1 VFATAANVVF
11 IDPALVWAADANT
24 VDVITPVDGSCGP
37 PAVGDPD
44 DPKVLCVQSALK
56 SDNSLIAQ
64 IEVTVSTPSK
74 VFVIYENAEAGRFRS
89 KTTEVV
95 GTEHTVSLVGLRP
108 STTYTYQAFVET
120 DPGVAAGGLGG
131 SFTTGPLPAG
141 LKVATFSLL
150 QGQTTSPLTLLE
162 HSAGDFIGI
171 VALDSKANVVW
182 YYEAVEEDGIGSLV
196 QQVDGNILYQ
206 AAGFLGIRATRIKEI
221 TPLGEVVA
229 SNPVICELP
238 LDPGDPVPEGGVHH
252 EILAPVNGKVLYM
265 GRIIRDPFNDPARLQ
280 ASDSIRQWDK
290 NTGEDVRVWDPF
302 DFLDA
307 LTERTARSDRAG
319 DSFWASCDGMVSNED
334 WTHSNSIQVGPSG
347 NIIMSVRHLNQI
359 IAIAPDFQSLVWRL
373 GGPGSDFSFPDPSD
387 QFYHQHSARELV
399 NGNILLF
406 DNGNTRP
413 EAEGGEYSRGLEL
426 ALDTT
431 NMTASKAWEFRHSAD
446 LYSDCCSN
454 VTRLGNGNTVLQFGC
469 CVTGLR
475 TVEVDNI
482 GNIVAEIDIS
492 APSKVTQYRAYP
504 SEHIDGESEVATL
517 GPPLPNAI
525 FTADVTSG
533 PAPLTVQFSD
543 QSTGAP
549 TSWHWDFDTATDS
562 DGDGISGNDVDSI
575 EQNPVHIYSQPGTF
589 APKLTVTA
597 YDLADNKR
605 WKAGSS
611 QTTYETDA
619 NLSVTISGS
628 PYPAFIG
635 VPFTYTVT
643 VANSG
648 PLGATGV
655 ALTVDLPAHFTISLI
670 SPSQGSCSTASAAV
684 TCSLGAIASSS
695 SSIIEIQAVSDTGPV
710 FTTTA
715 SVSSN
720 QSDSATEDNTVM
732 MWVRVGEWP
741 VDLPAI
747 SVYSLLLLALLLA
760 AAVYLSRRR
769 MQSSSSS

>member
-1 VFATAANVVF
+1 MNLRIAPLIILVLSVLALAVQVIFTNPASVRAAN
-11 IDPALVWAADANT
+11 ANT
-24 VDVITPVDGSCGP
+24 VDVITPVDDSCET

-44 DPKVLCVQSALK
+44 DPKVLCVQSALN
-56 SDNSLIAQ
+56 SGNSLIAE
-64 IEVTVSTPSK
+64 IEVTVNTPSK
-74 VFVIYENAEAGRFRS
+74 VFVIYENAGAGRFRS
-89 KTTEVV
+89 KTTEVAA
-95 GTEHTVSLVGLRP
+95 TEHTVSLLGLRP

-120 DPGVAAGGLGG
+120 DPGAAAGGLGG
-131 SFTTGPLPAG
+131 SFTTGSLPVD
-141 LKVATFSLL
+141 LQPATFTLL
-150 QGQTTSPLTLLE
+150 QGQTTSPLILLE

-182 YYEAVEEDGIGSLV
+182 YYEALEEDGIGALV
-196 QQVDGNILYQ
+196 QQADGNILYQ
-206 AAGFLGIRATRIKEI
+206 ATGFLGVRATRIKEI

-265 GRIIRDPFNDPARLQ
+265 GRIIRDPFSDPARLQ

-290 NTGEDVRVWDPF
+290 STGQDVRVWDPF
-302 DFLDA
+302 DFLDP
-307 LTERTARSDRAG
+307 LTERTASSDKAG
-319 DSFWASCDGMVSNED
+319 DSFWASCDGTVSNED

-347 NIIMSVRHLNQI
+347 NIIMSVRHLNQV
-359 IAIAPDFQSLVWRL
+359 IAIAPDFQSVVWRL

-406 DNGNTRP
+406 DNGNDRP

-431 NMTASKAWEFRHSAD
+431 SMTASKVWEFRHSPD
-446 LYSDCCSN
+446 LYSQCCSSA
-454 VTRLGNGNTVLQFGC
+454 TRLGNGNTVLQFGC
-469 CVTGLR
+469 CTTGLR
-475 TVEVDNI
+475 TVEVDNL

-504 SEHIDGESEVATL
+504 SEHLDGESKVATL
-517 GPPLPNAI
+517 GPALPDAI

-562 DGDGISGNDVDSI
+562 DGDGISNNDVDSI
-575 EQNPVHIYSQPGTF
+575 EQHPVHIYSQPGTF
-589 APKLTVTA
+589 APKLTVTT

-611 QTTYETDA
+611 QTNALTPLIANKLKFSVQPGNPGDPLYLQPKVIIQDA
-619 NLSVTISGS
+619 IGS
-628 PYPAFIG
+628 
-635 VPFTYTVT
+635 TVT
-643 VANSG
+643 TSAEPVTLSITPATNASGVNLLGTTTVSAAN
-648 PLGATGV
+648 GV
-655 ALTVDLPAHFTISLI
+655 ASFTDLHIDASGFDLTL
-670 SPSQGSCSTASAAV
+670 TASSGTLTPV
-684 TCSLGAIASSS
+684 ASSPFWFS
-695 SSIIEIQAVSDTGPV
+695 LTFVPSLSGWGMIALAIILVLI
-710 FTTTA
+710 
-715 SVSSN
+715 
-720 QSDSATEDNTVM
+720 TVHQTRHYGI
-732 MWVRVGEWP
+732 VRSE
-741 VDLPAI
+741 
-747 SVYSLLLLALLLA
+747 
-760 AAVYLSRRR
+760 
-769 MQSSSSS
+769 